1 MSELELKNLTVGYNK
16 KPLIS
21 DINMLVKQGKIVV
34 IIGPNGVGKSTIL
47 RTVAGSLV
55 AVGGNVLLDGKSLS
69 DILPEKRAKTMSVM
83 MTGRRE
89 AEYATCFDVV
99 CVGR

>member
-47 RTVAGSLV
+47 RTVAGSLA
-55 AVGGNVLLDGKSLS
+55 AVSGNVLLDGKSLS
-69 DILPEKRAKTMSVM
+69 DILSRSIMVDNETYDNIL
-83 MTGRRE
+83 E
-89 AEYATCFDVV
+89 ARIHKYE
-99 CVGR
+99 